1 MATICIVG
9 AGELGGSVAH
19 ALARGERASRV
30 VLIDERDYGNPDDG
44 FQMDEMH
51 AIPRSATM
59 IPTMRLTYRDGHTR
73 VARDPHQAK

>member
-1 MATICIVG
+1 
-9 AGELGGSVAH
+9 
-19 ALARGERASRV
+19 V
-30 VLIDERDYGNPDDG
+30 VLIDERDYGNPEDG
-44 FQMDEMH
+44 FQMDEIH